1 MSQALHRK
9 TGLLIAL
16 LFAIAALLAALTPPV
31 QAQAVTG
38 TVQGTVRDANGAV
51 LPGAEIKARNLAT
64 GTEAVTNSNE
74 EGLYRFASMLP
85 GTYTFSV
92 SAAGFKRSEL
102 TDVTVN
108 IGVVSTLDIT
118 LQAGSVQEVVE
129 VTAEQSVVET
139 ETAQISNNFSSK
151 QILSIP
157 VNIGGGGIDTLAL
170 LTPGVVGGVGGGFGN
185 TNGTTIFSNGG
196 RSRSNNFNIDGQDNN
211 DLTVTGPATFINNQ
225 DAVGEFQIVSN
236 GFSAEFGQAGGSVVN
251 ILTKS
256 GTNQF
261 HGTAAYFYRNR
272 KLFETLTNQERRSG
286 REEAP
291 PLTNQT
297 FSYTIGGPIIP
308 DKLRFFNSY
317 LGQRQP
323 AQTLSQS
330 GVNGFTPTPAGIQAL
345 LAIPGLSP
353 AAAAAIRR
361 LAPFN
366 QSIGNPIIQPNPTNA
381 ANLRPRLVPVTVGAV
396 TREIE
401 FAPLQRQF
409 SSPFSENQYITR
421 VDWDMN
427 ERSRLFGT
435 HFYQKQLNT
444 AATAGVF
451 ANGFIGD
458 VPSNSNRIGVTH
470 IFTLNAQMVNEARFS
485 YADIDVTFGGN
496 QLAEA
501 SEADQDVPGITFA
514 AGFLAWGTAN
524 NLPQGRLNRNY
535 QYVDNFSLT
544 SGNHRLKMGFD
555 FRYRK
560 SDLIFL
566 PNVNGT
572 YTFLDDAATQINSW
586 SFFARNNPTQA
597 ALTLGPIGSK
607 INDFQHYYFFQDD
620 WKLRPN
626 FTLNLGVRYENFG
639 QPINLLSKT
648 TREREQNPETAFY
661 NTNVPLEARIVP
673 KVPVDN
679 NNFAPRV
686 GFAYS
691 PNFSDG
697 WLRGLTGANET
708 VVRGGFAIAYD
719 LAFYNILL
727 NMQTAAPVVL
737 AATLSRGAG
746 VVLPAET
753 SGPAARQVL
762 QPLVP
767 LRTLDPRTLTRT
779 TVSPDFRSPYTM
791 QWSLGIQRQVG
802 RHHGIEVGYVATR
815 ALQQFRTIN
824 ANPRIDALFRD
835 FPQLLPSGVRPV
847 PADHPVVNSRGRIF
861 PGEGLIRQRD
871 NGAVSNYH
879 SMQVQYTAR
888 FSSLASTVNYTL
900 AKQTDTGTDV
910 FGTAVGNTI
919 AQNPFDLN
927 AGEKARGFL
936 DFRHNL
942 SLSFVYEIPAFK
954 EQEGVIGHILGGW
967 QVSGTYRALPGQ
979 PYSAQQNNFGSP
991 YNDSVF
997 GTNFVVPDGAL
1008 RPFRA
1013 NVNVDPKLVGLDD
1026 VTARAR
1032 FAALFT
1038 ANPGAP
1044 ASQYYLLNDL
1054 NNNRI
1059 TAVTPNDVRFIVNTQ
1074 VTALRFGTPWGT
1086 EPRNSLVG
1094 DDLRLG
1100 NFSLFKNTKLM
1111 RGFYK
1116 DGAPITLQF
1125 RFDMFNV
1132 FNNTNLG
1139 IPGERVSGSIN
1150 VDNAGRG
1157 FADFTE
1163 NTNGDGATG
1172 RRRLS
1177 FSLKVIF

>member
-1 MSQALHRK
+1 MTKLHQRLR
-9 TGLLIAL
+9 GVCFLAV
-16 LFAIAALLAALTPPV
+16 AALATIIISPV
-31 QAQAVTG
+31 RAQTVTG
-38 TVQGTVRDANGAV
+38 TVQGTVRDASGAV
-51 LPGAEIKARNLAT
+51 LPGAEIKARNIAT
-64 GTEAVTNSNE
+64 GAESAINTND
-74 EGLYRFASMLP
+74 EGLYRFPSMLP
-85 GTYTFSV
+85 GAYTFSV
-92 SAAGFKRSEL
+92 SATGFKRSDL
-102 TDVTVN
+102 TNVTVG
-108 IGVVSTLDIT
+108 IGVVTTVDVVLET
-118 LQAGSVQEVVE
+118 GSVQEVVE
-129 VTAEQSVVET
+129 VSAEQTVIET
-139 ETAQISNNFSSK
+139 ETAQISSNFTGK
-151 QILSIP
+151 QILNIP

-211 DLTVTGPATFINNQ
+211 DLTVTGPQTFINNQ

-236 GFSAEFGQAGGSVVN
+236 GFSAEFGQAGGSVIN

-256 GTNQF
+256 GANQF

-286 REEAP
+286 RKEAP

-297 FSYTIGGPIIP
+297 FSYTIGGPIIR
-308 DKLRFFNSY
+308 DRLHFFNSY

-323 AQTLSQS
+323 AQTLAQS
-330 GVNGFTPTPAGIQAL
+330 GVNGFTPTPAGIQAF

-353 AAAAAIRR
+353 AAAATVRR
-361 LAPFN
+361 MAPFN
-366 QSIGNPIIQPNPTNA
+366 INLGNPIIQPASVA
-381 ANLRPRLVPVTVGAV
+381 ALQPRMVPVTVGAV
-396 TREIE
+396 VRDIE
-401 FAPLQRQF
+401 FAPIQRLV
-409 SSPFSENQYITR
+409 SVPFSENQYQSRI
-421 VDWDMN
+421 DWDMSDK
-427 ERSRLFGT
+427 SRLFGT
-435 HFYQKQLNT
+435 HLYQKLVNT
-444 AATAGVF
+444 GGTGSLT
-451 ANGFIGD
+451 NGFLGD
-458 VPSNSNRIGVTH
+458 VPSSSNRIGMTH
-470 IFTLNAQMVNEARFS
+470 IYTFNARMVNEFRFS
-485 YADIDVTFGGN
+485 YGDIDVLFGGN
-496 QLAEA
+496 LLAEA
-501 SEADQDVPGITFA
+501 TEADQDVPSIGFA
-514 AGFLAWGTAN
+514 AGFLGWGTAN
-524 NLPQGRLNRNY
+524 NLPQGRLNRNF
-535 QYVDNFSLT
+535 QYVDNFSL
-544 SGNHRLKMGFD
+544 SLGNHRMKTGLD
-555 FRYRK
+555 FRSRK

-572 YTFLDDAATQINSW
+572 YTFLDAAGVNSW
-586 SFFARNNPTQA
+586 SYFAQNNPTQA

-607 INDFQHYYFFQDD
+607 LNDFQHYYFFQDD
-620 WKLRPN
+620 WKARPN
-626 FTLNLGVRYENFG
+626 LTLNLGVRYENFG
-639 QPINLLSKT
+639 QPINLLHDT
-648 TREREQNPETAFY
+648 TLARESNPQTAFY
-661 NTNVPLEARIVP
+661 NTNVPLESRIVP
-673 KVPVDN
+673 FSPVDK

-691 PNFSDG
+691 PNFSEG
-697 WLRGLTGANET
+697 WLKTLTGGNET

-737 AATLSRGAG
+737 AATLPRGAG
-746 VVLPAET
+746 VVLPNEP
-753 SGPAARQVL
+753 SGPAVRQLL

-779 TVSPDFRSPYTM
+779 TISENFRSPYTM

-802 RHHGIEVGYVATR
+802 RHHGIEAGYVATR
-815 ALQQFRTIN
+815 SLQQFRTIN

-835 FPQLLPSGVRPV
+835 FPNLVPSGVRPV
-847 PADHPVVNSRGRIF
+847 AADHPVAISRGRIF

-871 NGAVSNYH
+871 NGAVSNFH
-879 SMQVQYTAR
+879 SLQAQYTAR
-888 FSSLASTVNYTL
+888 YSSVASTVSYTL

-910 FGTAVGNTI
+910 FGTGIGNTI
-919 AQNPFDLN
+919 SQNPFDLN
-927 AGEKARGFL
+927 SGEKARGFL

-942 SLSFVYEIPAFK
+942 SLSVVYEIPAFK
-954 EQEGVIGHILGGW
+954 DQAGVLGRVLGGW

-979 PYSAQQNNFGSP
+979 PYAAQQLNFGSP

-997 GTNFVVPDGAL
+997 GTNFVVADGGL
-1008 RPFRA
+1008 RPFRG
-1013 NVNVDPKLVGLDD
+1013 NVNADPKRVGLDD

-1032 FAALFT
+1032 FAALFA

-1074 VTALRFGTPWGT
+1074 ETARRFGTPWGN
-1086 EPRNSLVG
+1086 EPRNSLIG

-1100 NFSLFKNTKLM
+1100 NFSLFKNTKLV

-1116 DGAPITLQF
+1116 DSAPIILQF

-1139 IPGERVSGSIN
+1139 LPNFS

-1163 NTNGDGATG
+1163 NSNGDGAGG
-1172 RRRLS
+1172 RRRVN